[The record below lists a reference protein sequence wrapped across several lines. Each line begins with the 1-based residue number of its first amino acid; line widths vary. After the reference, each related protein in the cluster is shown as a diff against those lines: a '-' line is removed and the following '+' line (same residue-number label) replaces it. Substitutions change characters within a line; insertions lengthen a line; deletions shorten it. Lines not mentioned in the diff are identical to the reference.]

1 MENIE
6 LRLLETEIEL
16 RLLEIEM
23 ELDAC
28 EYDLALA
35 IEDCKFDEA
44 VKIEYE
50 MMALEDELLNLKDI
64 H

>member
-6 LRLLETEIEL
+6 LRLW
-16 RLLEIEM
+16 EIEM

-44 VKIEYE
+44 IKIEYE
-50 MMALEDELLNLKDI
+50 MMALEDELLNLKNVY
-64 H
+64 

>member
-6 LRLLETEIEL
+6 LRLWEIEK
-16 RLLEIEM
+16 

-28 EYDLALA
+28 EYDFALA
-35 IEDCKFDEA
+35 IEDFKFDEA
-44 VKIEYE
+44 IKIEYE
-50 MMALEDELLNLKDI
+50 MMNLEDELLNLKNI

>member
-6 LRLLETEIEL
+6 LRLWEIEK
-16 RLLEIEM
+16 

-35 IEDCKFDEA
+35 IEDCNLDEA

-50 MMALEDELLNLKDI
+50 MMALEDELLNLKAI
-64 H
+64 

>member
-6 LRLLETEIEL
+6 LRLW
-16 RLLEIEM
+16 EIEM

-28 EYDLALA
+28 ECDLALA

-44 VKIEYE
+44 IKIEYE
-50 MMALEDELLNLKDI
+50 MMALEDELLNLKNVY
-64 H
+64 